1 MNELRKVKNTASTV
15 ARRDGAHAQ
24 CAWNA
29 SARRASRC
37 FSYSLLP
44 GASVTGKPAD
54 RRPRRPR
61 GIAAPCGAMPRNA
74 AQCRQLAA
82 EGAAGNMTRL
92 SEDCARAWETAVYN
106 LGP

>member
-24 CAWNA
+24 CARTA

-44 GASVTGKPAD
+44 GVSVTGKAAD
-54 RRPRRPR
+54 RRIRRP
-61 GIAAPCGAMPRNA
+61 GGVAAPCGA
-74 AQCRQLAA
+74 
-82 EGAAGNMTRL
+82 
-92 SEDCARAWETAVYN
+92 
-106 LGP
+106 